1 MAGLGVRGGRGQ
13 PAEPR
18 TAPRESGS
26 GAGEGWGAAAGC
38 GAAEN
43 GRGRGG
49 SGAGGAGRRGG
60 SLGSPNPLHSER
72 CGRGRS
78 GAAAPL
84 CSMEGNRTPPRYGS
98 LESTRWPPASTAP
111 GELQTFPRV
120 APVLPLSAP
129 LPPPPPTLRR
139 VEEPSGAS
147 RSGVGSGGSAAGG
160 APEPPAGWEGR
171 GGQGGGK
178 EKTERSVWR
187 GGGIAGRNEVVE
199 GGWSPPPG

>member
-1 MAGLGVRGGRGQ
+1 MLKMLKMLKWHGTGEAGAVAGLGVRGGRGQ

-26 GAGEGWGAAAGC
+26 GAGGGWGAAAGC

-129 LPPPPPTLRR
+129 LPPPPPNPT
-139 VEEPSGAS
+139 SG
-147 RSGVGSGGSAAGG
+147 GG
-160 APEPPAGWEGR
+160 APRCVPERCGQRGKRGWG
-171 GGQGGGK
+171 
-178 EKTERSVWR
+178 
-187 GGGIAGRNEVVE
+187 
-199 GGWSPPPG
+199 SP